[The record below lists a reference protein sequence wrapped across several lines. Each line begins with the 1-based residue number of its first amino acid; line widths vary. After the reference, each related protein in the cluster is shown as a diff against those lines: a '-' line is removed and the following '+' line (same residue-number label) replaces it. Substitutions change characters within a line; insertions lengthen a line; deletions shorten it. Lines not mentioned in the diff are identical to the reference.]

1 MKRQNKNTTITAA
14 WLRITDQ
21 RVPAYFVIT
30 SAQGLDFLVSP
41 HKDEKPVGPKKGHC
55 KLKPNVKKIR
65 RYADYKNYKV
75 NGVCKS
81 TSRNV
86 GSSYKADEKSSHE

>member
-14 WLRITDQ
+14 WLRITASASLLCNHICQ
-21 RVPAYFVIT
+21 R
-30 SAQGLDFLVSP
+30 LDFLVSP
-41 HKDEKPVGPKKGHC
+41 DKDEKPVGPKGHC

-86 GSSYKADEKSSHE
+86 GSSYKADEKSSLE